1 MTAMLIAA
9 DCCRVN
15 MLHEI
20 VETLSLLIL
29 LASELGISICDM
41 HVELQQAERL
51 SVHEVHPE
59 HLAFMCLK
67 AQKPCAS

>member
-9 DCCRVN
+9 NCCQVN
-15 MLHEI
+15 ILHEI
-20 VETLSLLIL
+20 VATLSLLIL

-41 HVELQQAERL
+41 HVELQQAQRQ
-51 SVHEVHPE
+51 SGHEGHLE

-67 AQKPCAS
+67 T